1 MFVSQPLLDVLMGRG
16 IEDVDSFIRAPSW
29 SDLPDPFSIPGMEEA
44 VDRVL
49 VAVREKQRITVDGD
63 YDCDGIL
70 SSHILQSILRRLGAE
85 SQVYL
90 PHRDEGYGLGR
101 TAVHYFSQS
110 GTDLL
115 LTVDNGI
122 NARAA
127 VHLASRLGIEVI
139 VIDHHRIQDRAD
151 TLAVW
156 SDEFCGAGL
165 AVLFAVGL
173 ALRAGWSARAVEQLI
188 EGASIYGAIASIA
201 DCVPLSGRT
210 RLLTKLGLAA
220 LSRTKHRGLQE
231 LLRASCGDPDSP
243 DSEDVAFRI
252 APRINAAGRVAH
264 PYAAFEVMAAGSDVE
279 KARTAVAHLNHLNA
293 VRRELVQR
301 HFEELRGKVGESRP
315 AALVLYREQAPKGIA
330 GLLAAKCVERF
341 GVPSIVLVPSGTPG
355 VAVGSGR
362 SVRGFDLEKQMQNF
376 ASLFDRFGGHPKA
389 VGLTLPVS
397 RVTELRRHLEESCR
411 GLSRSAEIQAEA
423 DLSFASLS
431 PAFYSAARQL
441 EPFGE
446 GNPAPV
452 FRVRGT
458 EVSAVKNRWVRLR
471 QGRYTLELFNW
482 QVDVESGMRGDC
494 LVEFRGKT
502 RNLLGFS
509 AK

>member
-1 MFVSQPLLDVLMGRG
+1 
-16 IEDVDSFIRAPSW
+16 
-29 SDLPDPFSIPGMEEA
+29 
-44 VDRVL
+44 
-49 VAVREKQRITVDGD
+49 
-63 YDCDGIL
+63 
-70 SSHILQSILRRLGAE
+70 
-85 SQVYL
+85 L

-101 TAVHYFSQS
+101 AAVHHFSRS

-127 VHLASRLGIEVI
+127 VHLAARLGIEVI

-188 EGASIYGAIASIA
+188 KGTTIYGAIASIA
-201 DCVPLSGRT
+201 DCVPLSGKT
-210 RLLTKLGLAA
+210 RLLTQLGLAA
-220 LSRTKHRGLQE
+220 LPHTKHQGLRE

-264 PYAAFEVMAAGSDVE
+264 PYAAFEVVAAGSDAE
-279 KARTAVAHLNHLNA
+279 QARAAVAHLNHLNA

-301 HFEELRGKVGESRP
+301 HFEELREEVAESRP

-341 GVPSIVLVPSGTPG
+341 GVPSIVLVASGTPG
-355 VAVGSGR
+355 IAVGSGR
-362 SVRGFDLEKQMQNF
+362 SIGTKKQPKE
-376 ASLFDRFGGHPKA
+376 LPEGHRLRA
-389 VGLTLPVS
+389 YEGLS
-397 RVTELRRHLEESCR
+397 R
-411 GLSRSAEIQAEA
+411 GLS
-423 DLSFASLS
+423 
-431 PAFYSAARQL
+431 
-441 EPFGE
+441 G
-446 GNPAPV
+446 
-452 FRVRGT
+452 
-458 EVSAVKNRWVRLR
+458 
-471 QGRYTLELFNW
+471 
-482 QVDVESGMRGDC
+482 
-494 LVEFRGKT
+494 
-502 RNLLGFS
+502 
-509 AK
+509 